1 MTVEQRRERQK
12 EALRRKILDAAGEMF
27 ATEGFEAVSM
37 RKLADKIEY
46 SPTTIYLYFQD
57 KAELL
62 GCLCEETFTGLVQ
75 VLAGIERKSREPVAG
90 LEKGLRAYVD
100 FGLQHPHHY
109 VVTFVMPRCDVRE
122 PSEFDGSVGETAF
135 DYLRRAVERCIRE
148 KKFRRVDAETAS
160 QVLWAG
166 VHGITS
172 LLITQTR
179 FPWRDREKLI
189 KQTISALIR
198 GFLKTNK
205 K

>member
-75 VLAGIERKSREPVAG
+75 VLDGIERKSREPVAG

-100 FGLQHPHHY
+100 FGLRHPHHY
-109 VVTFVMPRCDVRE
+109 VVTFVMPQRLVRE
-122 PSEFDGSVGETAF
+122 GAEFEGSVGETAF
-135 DYLRRAVERCIRE
+135 DYLRRAVERCIQA

-172 LLITQTR
+172 LLITQGG

-189 KQTISALIR
+189 KQTISTLIS

-205 K
+205 N